1 METALKN
8 IRHEKFCQL
17 YAGKCYGNATQA
29 YKLAGYRPKTDSS
42 AAVEA
47 SRMLRNVKVFQRIEF
62 LRQENYRAIGI
73 DRVEILEILTEIARG
88 KLQDFVNKSGGISIH
103 GKKYGRAVESIQTV
117 QVGGAENP
125 KTVKKIKLRSPV
137 EAIDRICKIVGFDK
151 PVKVEHEHK
160 GTVLVIQ

>member
-8 IRHEKFCQL
+8 MRHEKFCQL

-29 YKLAGYRPKTDSS
+29 YKLAGYRPKDDNAA
-42 AAVEA
+42 AAVA
-47 SRMLRNVKVFQRIEF
+47 SKLLRNVKVFSRIEY
-62 LRQENYRAIGI
+62 LRAENYKAIGI

-88 KLQDFVNKSGGISIH
+88 KLQDFVNKSGGINIH
-103 GKKYGRAVESIQTV
+103 GKKYGRAAESIQTV
-117 QVGGAENP
+117 QVGGDENP

-151 PVKVEHEHK
+151 PVKVEHK